1 MRFPGFLGND
11 SLKKRL
17 SAAQRGKGLS
27 HCYILSGP
35 QGSGKKTLAKI
46 MAGAM
51 ECTGKGESPCG
62 VCDQCH
68 KIFGGGHP
76 DVITVDSDKAT
87 VPISVIRQMQAD
99 AYIRPNEGKRKVYL
113 IPRAQDMQAPAQN
126 ALLKLLEEPPSYC
139 TFILM
144 TDNPEKILP
153 TVRSRSV
160 ELTLNPLPDNI
171 LRQELMKENCPPE
184 SVALA
189 MEQSQGYLGPAREL
203 LHQEDSS
210 AGQLLSDLA
219 AGFIAGDELSVI
231 LAVLPLEKLKRQE
244 LMDLLQQ
251 AAELFTR
258 ALKGAEVPGTLMSGT
273 VGLLSRSVPKEELY
287 AGIKTLEEAK
297 VLLQANGSPGHCA
310 GYLMANLRQD
320 TL

>member
-1 MRFPGFLGND
+1 MRFPGFLGNE
-11 SLKKRL
+11 SLKNRL

-27 HCYILSGP
+27 HCYILIGP
-35 QGSGKKTLAKI
+35 QGSGKKTLAKL

-51 ECTGKGESPCG
+51 ECTGRGDQPCG

-87 VPISVIRQMQAD
+87 VPIGLIREMQAD
-99 AYIRPNEGKRKVYL
+99 AYIRPNEGKRKIYL

-144 TDNPEKILP
+144 TDNAEKILT

-160 ELTLNPLPDNI
+160 ELTLNPLPENL
-171 LRQELMKENCPPE
+171 LRQELLRQNAPPE
-184 SVALA
+184 AVALA
-189 MEQSQGYLGPAREL
+189 MEQSQGYLGEAL
-203 LHQEDSS
+203 S
-210 AGQLLSDLA
+210 LLSREEDQSA
-219 AGFIAGDELSVI
+219 RKISDFISGFIAGDELSI
-231 LAVLPLEKLKRQE
+231 IMAVFPLEKMKRQE
-244 LMDLLQQ
+244 LLELLQQ
-251 AAELFTR
+251 LTEVFTR

-273 VGLLSRSVPKEELY
+273 VGLLSGSVPKEELY
-287 AGIKTLEEAK
+287 AAIEVLEHGK
-297 VLLQANGSPGHCA
+297 MLLQANGSPGHCA
-310 GYLMANLRQD
+310 GYLMANLRQ
-320 TL
+320 

>member
-1 MRFPGFLGND
+1 MRFPGFLGNE
-11 SLKKRL
+11 SLKNRL

-27 HCYILSGP
+27 HFYILVGP

-51 ECTGKGESPCG
+51 ECSGKGDQPCG
-62 VCDQCH
+62 VCSQCH

-144 TDNPEKILP
+144 TDNSEKILT

-160 ELTLNPLPDNI
+160 ELTLNPLPDNL
-171 LRQELMKENCPPE
+171 LRQELMKENAQPE
-184 SVALA
+184 AVALA
-189 MEQSQGYLGPAREL
+189 MEQSQGYLGQALNL
-203 LHQEDSS
+203 LTQEEPQT
-210 AGQLLSDLA
+210 AQKVSDFI
-219 AGFIAGDELSVI
+219 AGFIAGDELSI
-231 LAVLPLEKLKRQE
+231 IMAVLPLEKLKRQE
-244 LMDLLQQ
+244 LLDLLQQ
-251 AAELFTR
+251 LTEVFTR

-273 VGLLSRSVPKEELY
+273 VSLLSKNVPKEELY
-287 AGIKTLEEAK
+287 TGIQVLEQGKE
-297 VLLQANGSPGHCA
+297 LLQANGSPGHCA
-310 GYLMANLRQD
+310 GYLMANLRQ
-320 TL
+320 

>member
-1 MRFPGFLGND
+1 MRFPGFLGNE
-11 SLKKRL
+11 SLKNRL

-27 HCYILSGP
+27 HCYILIGP

-51 ECTGKGESPCG
+51 ECTGKGEQPCG

-87 VPISVIRQMQAD
+87 VPISVIRQMQSD

-126 ALLKLLEEPPSYC
+126 ALLKLLEEPPGYC

-144 TDNPEKILP
+144 TDNADKILT

-160 ELTLNPLPDNI
+160 ELPLNPLPDNL
-171 LRQELMKENCPPE
+171 LRQELMKENAPPE
-184 SVALA
+184 AVALA
-189 MEQSQGYLGPAREL
+189 MEQSQGYLGQALSL
-203 LHQEDSS
+203 LTLEESQS
-210 AGQLLSDLA
+210 AQRISDFI
-219 AGFIAGDELSVI
+219 AGYIAGDELSI
-231 LAVLPLEKLKRQE
+231 IMAVLPLEKLKRQE
-244 LMDLLQQ
+244 FLDLLQQ
-251 AAELFTR
+251 IIEIFTR
-258 ALKGAEVPGTLMSGT
+258 ALKGAEIPGTLMSGT
-273 VGLLSRSVPKEELY
+273 VGLLSKSVPKEELFS
-287 AGIKTLEEAK
+287 AIGILEHGKE
-297 VLLQANGSPGHCA
+297 LLQANGSSGHCA
-310 GYLMANLRQD
+310 GYLMANLRQ
-320 TL
+320 